1 MEFQTIFEC
10 FPQDKSNITADYILS
25 KLIQAG
31 VLLQN
36 MSVFPVLS
44 FLTRKQFLE
53 LVDRNNPSPKASLGF
68 TISLIALSLLIHI
81 FNINVTVVISFDG
94 AIIGFVL
101 AYLIPVYMHL
111 KCVYHNYTPS

>member
-1 MEFQTIFEC
+1 
-10 FPQDKSNITADYILS
+10 
-25 KLIQAG
+25 
-31 VLLQN
+31 

-53 LVDRNNPSPKASLGF
+53 IVDKNKPSPKVSLAF
-68 TISLIALSLLIHI
+68 TISLIILSLVIHI

-101 AYLIPVYMHL
+101 AYLIPIYMHL
-111 KCVYHNYTPS
+111 YCVYHKFTQS